1 MHWSGRGTE
10 QDEDKA
16 LSWFL
21 LAAEQEVPEA
31 MYNVAKILL
40 HKDRENNLK
49 EARNWLVRSANAGY
63 DTARDMLGDLDDD
76 DLDDY

>member
-1 MHWSGRGTE
+1 
-10 QDEDKA
+10 
-16 LSWFL
+16 
-21 LAAEQEVPEA
+21 